1 MLNVPENLSGAVNRQ
16 TVLTINTKK
25 VMEPLSSHSIGSINN
40 MSCRNS
46 PPYPLC
52 ASYSFIFCQSH
63 RFVCWFIFCQNYS
76 SICRQNCP
84 NLKKILLER
93 DRRFLSKPMPGLQE
107 SGHIWD
113 GTSLILNVMWMY
125 PLFFWIIQA
134 RLSAIPGLSS
144 TVRKQARM
152 EVLLLGQ
159 VRKRIMRSY
168 LWTLTDW
175 ILLYPE
181 SFLSLL

>member
-46 PPYPLC
+46 PHTRSAPVT
-52 ASYSFIFCQSH
+52 ASSSVRATASSADSSSVRTTAQSAA
-63 RFVCWFIFCQNYS
+63 RTVPI
-76 SICRQNCP
+76 
-84 NLKKILLER
+84 LKNPARKGQK
-93 DRRFLSKPMPGLQE
+93 FLSKPMPGLQE

-125 PLFFWIIQA
+125 PLFF
-134 RLSAIPGLSS
+134 
-144 TVRKQARM
+144 
-152 EVLLLGQ
+152 
-159 VRKRIMRSY
+159 
-168 LWTLTDW
+168 
-175 ILLYPE
+175 
-181 SFLSLL
+181 

>member
-46 PPYPLC
+46 PHTRSAPVT
-52 ASYSFIFCQSH
+52 ASSSVRATAPSADSSSVRTTAQSVA
-63 RFVCWFIFCQNYS
+63 RTV
-76 SICRQNCP
+76 P
-84 NLKKILLER
+84 VLKNPARKGQKVSLETNARITGIRAYLGWDITNPECDVDVSAFLLNNTG
-93 DRRFLSKPMPGLQE
+93 K
-107 SGHIWD
+107 
-113 GTSLILNVMWMY
+113 
-125 PLFFWIIQA
+125 
-134 RLSAIPGLSS
+134 AIPGLSS

-168 LWTLTDW
+168 LWTLTD
-175 ILLYPE
+175 
-181 SFLSLL
+181 

>member
-46 PPYPLC
+46 PHTRSAPVT
-52 ASYSFIFCQSH
+52 ASSSVRATAPSADSSSVRTTAQSAA
-63 RFVCWFIFCQNYS
+63 RTVPI
-76 SICRQNCP
+76 
-84 NLKKILLER
+84 LKNPARKGQKVSLETNARITGIRAYLGWDITNPECDVDVSAFLL
-93 DRRFLSKPMPGLQE
+93 
-107 SGHIWD
+107 
-113 GTSLILNVMWMY
+113 N
-125 PLFFWIIQA
+125 IQA

-168 LWTLTDW
+168 LWTLTD
-175 ILLYPE
+175 
-181 SFLSLL
+181 